1 MLHEDYKTPNPNY
14 VKRPRLQRTDSV
26 RSYSFDDI
34 AIAWPPPEY
43 MAPPSEFLVPATS
56 TSPLTPASSALH
68 RNPAT
73 ATSPRNPATATTI
86 AWPRSQNTALPST
99 SMAGN
104 RNNST
109 SVFTEGEEI
118 IFRKVCAIQETLKL
132 LKLPMDVADIES
144 DITLPLTALDAV
156 RDLEDKL
163 SGGGFRRAIRLKLS
177 CLGGNTLRKCTA
189 NIMCALINVKV
200 ASSLNWCG
208 GQEKK
213 SFKAFRQIR
222 QLVFAAVRSNKL
234 YIQSTVEEVKMEV
247 QYFLKHAPARVK
259 YAIKNN
265 ERTNDN
271 TGSETDILSDSD

>member
-1 MLHEDYKTPNPNY
+1 
-14 VKRPRLQRTDSV
+14 
-26 RSYSFDDI
+26 
-34 AIAWPPPEY
+34 
-43 MAPPSEFLVPATS
+43 
-56 TSPLTPASSALH
+56 
-68 RNPAT
+68 
-73 ATSPRNPATATTI
+73 
-86 AWPRSQNTALPST
+86 
-99 SMAGN
+99 MAGN

-132 LKLPMDVADIES
+132 LKLPMDVADIEL

-189 NIMCALINVKV
+189 NIMRALINDKV